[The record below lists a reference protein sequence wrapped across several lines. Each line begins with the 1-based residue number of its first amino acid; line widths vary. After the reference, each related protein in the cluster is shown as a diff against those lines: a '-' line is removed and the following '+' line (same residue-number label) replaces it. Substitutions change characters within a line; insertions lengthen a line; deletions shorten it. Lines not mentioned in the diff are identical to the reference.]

1 MNLTG
6 HVHVSAIS
14 FVVVALYMIIA
25 LFFFRYISTRY
36 SDSTV
41 GKALAFILGS

>member
-14 FVVVALYMIIA
+14 FVITALYILIA
-25 LFFFRYISTRY
+25 MFFFKYISTRF
-36 SDSTV
+36 SDTTF
-41 GKALAFILGS
+41 GKALAYILD